1 MTTTTNT
8 AGDPNRNEQIVP
20 IGKLWRVG
28 LIAAAGASLAN
39 LALYWVAK
47 AMFGISFIIP
57 MGGPSGPL
65 EPLPAGPIVFL
76 NVVPAIGGTILLALL
91 GKYVARPIRLFWI
104 ISGVLFLLSFALPIT
119 LPAGIATSTKI
130 GLSLMHPITW
140 GIIGWV
146 LTTRGREK

>member
-8 AGDPNRNEQIVP
+8 VTDPDRNGQIVP

-39 LALYWVAK
+39 LVLYWITK
-47 AMFGISFIIP
+47 AMFGISYITP

-76 NVVPAIGGTILLALL
+76 NVVPAVGGTILLALL
-91 GKYVARPIRLFWI
+91 GKYVDRPIRSFWI
-104 ISGVLFLLSFALPIT
+104 ISGVIFVLSFALPIT
-119 LPAGIATSTKI
+119 LPATVAASTKI
-130 GLSLMHPITW
+130 GLSLMHPIAW

-146 LTTRGREK
+146 LTTQGREK